1 MTIQI
6 LQALGGLGLFLV
18 GMNMLTEGLRGLAG
32 DQLRT
37 ILRRSTDTPLKGA
50 TAGALTTAMVQS
62 SSATTVATVGFVAAG
77 LMTFQQALGVIFGA
91 NIGTT
96 VTGWLVAIVGF
107 KLDLGLV
114 LMPVVLGGALMQM
127 FAPNPWKQAGWAL
140 AGFGVLFIGIDALK
154 DGMVAFRG
162 IVTPDS
168 FPADTLIGRLKL
180 VVLGIVLTVITQS
193 SSAGVASA
201 LAALAVGAITFPQAA
216 ALVIGMNVGTT
227 FTAMI
232 ATLGGGTATRRT
244 GVSHVIFNLLT
255 GCMAFALLYPIGWAL
270 QRSWGAAM
278 VADPQIA
285 LVAFHTFFNF
295 LGVAAVLGI
304 TSQFARLIIWIVP
317 DRGTP
322 LTRNLGQQLLTDK
335 AAALDAANAATHR
348 ITAEFLTHL
357 GRNLNHPAEAISS
370 EFLDQISVATRE
382 TQGFVEAI
390 STDNET
396 AEQVNQQ
403 ALLHIF
409 DHLDRLRHRAMQ
421 RERIAT
427 SIEDSSLRERGLKLG
442 VLMRGYADSR
452 EIARYAAQAD
462 MLRRDFRDFRERH
475 RAEQIRLV
483 ASHARNPENLS
494 LILDSS
500 RWLQRS
506 AYHLWRIA
514 DLLRQIEGK
523 EPHPETHEQIL
534 SEETD

>member
-1 MTIQI
+1 MQAESV
-6 LQALGGLGLFLV
+6 QALGGLGLFLV
-18 GMNMLTEGLRGLAG
+18 GMHMLTEGLRGLAG
-32 DQLRT
+32 ERLRS
-37 ILRRSTDTPLKGA
+37 ILQKSTDTPLKGA

-77 LMTFQQALGVIFGA
+77 LMTFQQALGVVFGA

-96 VTGWLVAIVGF
+96 ITGWLVAIVGF

-114 LMPVVLGGALMQM
+114 LMPVVLGGALLQL

-168 FPADTLIGRLKL
+168 FPADTLAGRLKL
-180 VVLGIVLTVITQS
+180 VVLGAVLTVITQS

-232 ATLGGGTATRRT
+232 ATLGGGTASRRT
-244 GVSHVIFNLLT
+244 GVSHLIFNLLT
-255 GCMAFALLYPIGWAL
+255 GCMAFALLWPIGWAM
-270 QRSWGAAM
+270 QRPWGVAM
-278 VADPQIA
+278 AADPQMA

-295 LGVAAVLGI
+295 LGVAAVLGV
-304 TSQFARLIIWIVP
+304 TSQFSRLIIWIVP

-322 LTRNLGQQLLTDK
+322 MTRNLGRQLLTDP

-348 ITAEFLTHL
+348 ITAELMTHL
-357 GRNLNHPAEAISS
+357 GRNLKQPGVEIRSDVLTEISA
-370 EFLDQISVATRE
+370 ATRE
-382 TQGFVEAI
+382 AQSFVQAI
-390 STDNET
+390 STENGT
-396 AEQVNQQ
+396 AEQDNQQ
-403 ALLHIF
+403 ALIHIF

-427 SIEDSSLRERGLKLG
+427 AVQEASLQDRGLKLG
-442 VLMRGYADSR
+442 ALMRSFAQEEDISR
-452 EIARYAAQAD
+452 FASEANA
-462 MLRRDFRDFRERH
+462 LRRDFRDFRERY

-483 ASHARNPENLS
+483 ASHSREPQNLT
-494 LILDSS
+494 LLLDSA

-506 AYHLWRIA
+506 AYHVWRIA
-514 DLLRQIEGK
+514 DLLRAIE
-523 EPHPETHEQIL
+523 TEQQPRSVDDL
-534 SEETD
+534 LAEEND

>member
-1 MTIQI
+1 MNIET

-32 DQLRT
+32 DRLRL
-37 ILRRSTDTPLKGA
+37 ILRKSTETPLKGVV
-50 TAGALTTAMVQS
+50 AGAATTAMVQS

-96 VTGWLVAIVGF
+96 ITGWLVAIVGF

-114 LMPVVLGGALMQM
+114 LTPVVLGGALLNL
-127 FAPNPWKQAGWAL
+127 FSPNPWKQLGWAL

-168 FPADTLIGRLKL
+168 FPADTLSGRLKL
-180 VVLGIVLTVITQS
+180 VVLGTVLTVITQS

-201 LAALAVGAITFPQAA
+201 LAALAVGAITLPQAA

-227 FTAMI
+227 FTAMV
-232 ATLGGGTATRRT
+232 ATLGGGTASRRT

-255 GCMAFALLYPIGWAL
+255 GCMAFGMLYPISWAL
-270 QRSWGAAM
+270 QHPWGAAM
-278 VADPQIA
+278 ASDPQMA

-295 LGVAAVLGI
+295 FGVAVVLGV
-304 TSQFARLIIWIVP
+304 TSQFAQMIIWIVP

-322 LTRNLGQQLLTDK
+322 MTRNLGQQLLTDP
-335 AAALDAANAATHR
+335 AAALDAANAATHK
-348 ITAEFLTHL
+348 IAAELLTHL
-357 GRNLNHPAEAISS
+357 GRNLKQPAEKVSPG
-370 EFLDQISVATRE
+370 FLDEINNATR
-382 TQGFVEAI
+382 QAQSFVEAI
-390 STDNET
+390 STENET
-396 AEQVNQQ
+396 VEQNNQQ
-403 ALLHIF
+403 ALIHIF
-409 DHLDRLRHRAMQ
+409 DHLDRLRHRALQ
-421 RERIAT
+421 HERIAAAVQ
-427 SIEDSSLRERGLKLG
+427 EVSLKDRGLKLG
-442 VLMRGYADSR
+442 ALMRSFAQEED
-452 EIARYAAQAD
+452 IRYFASEANA
-462 MLRRDFRDFRERH
+462 LRRDFRDFRERY

-483 ASHARNPENLS
+483 ASHSRELQNLS
-494 LILDSS
+494 LLLDSA

-514 DLLRQIEGK
+514 DLLRAIEA
-523 EPHPETHEQIL
+523 EQPPRSVEDL
-534 SEETD
+534 LAEETD